1 MTVVDGSR
9 TPAWIQARG
18 ASRNCLFLQT
28 PRAARTEPTA
38 PREVQSSAVRAYP
51 PRPSPCR
58 NTTVLGSIKWLR
70 TAAGGGRD
78 RWPGRYATL
87 LPESDWRDAYVGL
100 DEGKPLRRSEGSRSG
115 FDIGLGAGAECG
127 SRAGGSGSGSG
138 SGDPGVVAPPVPG
151 LPPAPDPLAV
161 PVVAGPAAGQDP
173 TPFTGTAP
181 FGPPRFAPANGSTVG
196 VAQPIIIDFPGLVD
210 DAGAAENAVH
220 ISSVPPVPGK
230 FYWKSPTQLR
240 WRPLSFWPAH
250 TAVTIDAGGT
260 VSSFQTGDTLVA
272 TADDATH
279 QLTVTRNGTVEKTIP
294 MSMGMAA
301 GGHQTANG
309 TYYVQEK
316 MPSVVM
322 DSSTYG
328 VPVNSTYGY
337 KVTVDLAVRFDDSGN
352 FVHSAP
358 WSVDDQGKR
367 DVSHGCINISPT
379 NARWFFDNFG
389 AGDPII
395 VKNSTGTYTR
405 NDGSNDWQS

>member
-1 MTVVDGSR
+1 MSGWTRGS
-9 TPAWIQARG
+9 
-18 ASRNCLFLQT
+18 LF
-28 PRAARTEPTA
+28 AA
-38 PREVQSSAVRAYP
+38 
-51 PRPSPCR
+51 
-58 NTTVLGSIKWLR
+58 LK
-70 TAAGGGRD
+70 AAGV
-78 RWPGRYATL
+78 A
-87 LPESDWRDAYVGL
+87 S
-100 DEGKPLRRSEGSRSG
+100 
-115 FDIGLGAGAECG
+115 ILGWVLVLSAGPVLADPDP
-127 SRAGGSGSGSG
+127 AP
-138 SGDPGVVAPPVPG
+138 GDPGVVAPPAD
-151 LPPAPDPLAV
+151 PPAPPPLPVPAPPAPEQPAV
-161 PVVAGPAAGQDP
+161 PVVAGPDAGQDP
-173 TPFTGTAP
+173 TPSTGTVP
-181 FGPPRFAPANGSTVG
+181 FGPPRFVPANGATVG
-196 VAQPIIIDFPGLVD
+196 VAQPIIINFPGRVD
-210 DAGAAENAVH
+210 DADATESAIHV
-220 ISSVPPVPGK
+220 SSVPPVPGK
-230 FYWKSPTQLR
+230 FYWTNPTQLR

-250 TAVTIDAGGT
+250 TAVTVDAGGT

-309 TYYVQEK
+309 TYYVLEK

-337 KVTVDLAVRFDDSGN
+337 KVTVDLAVKFDNSGN
-352 FVHSAP
+352 FIHSAP

-379 NARWFFDNFG
+379 NARWFFDNFS